1 MARTRGVD
9 GFILELRR
17 EREDDREIWIG
28 EFEKPGQHVR
38 IRAAL
43 G

>member
-1 MARTRGVD
+1 MRGIA
-9 GFILELRR
+9 GFTLALRR
-17 EREDDREIWIG
+17 EREDDREIRIG
-28 EFEKPGQHVR
+28 VFEKAGQRVR